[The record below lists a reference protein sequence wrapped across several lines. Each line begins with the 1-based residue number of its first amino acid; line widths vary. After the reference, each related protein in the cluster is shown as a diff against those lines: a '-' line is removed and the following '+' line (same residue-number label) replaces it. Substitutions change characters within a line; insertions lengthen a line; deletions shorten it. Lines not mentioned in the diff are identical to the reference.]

1 MEKINEFRSSSLM
14 YDIFGY
20 LLPGFF
26 FICLL
31 IIDFDFGA
39 ILTYYHEH
47 SNSLST
53 LTHGVI
59 KYKMSYLFQFLT
71 WNSVSDFKFTT
82 LIMLVMFCYLLGHII
97 GAFSGWVIERYFNKR
112 MLGFA
117 SESLLDKSERSCFKK
132 FFFDAYTKPFD
143 ADFIDSFNSVFE
155 KRFGVVKDKS
165 AYFWL
170 CFAELA
176 SKHPTGYNRVLHFLS
191 LYGFS
196 RNVSACFS
204 MYIVLRLA
212 VTCLLGIHINWF
224 NGGILFIYFII
235 SFVMYKNYL
244 KLFYRQCAELY
255 YHFYTI
261 STNLEKQKEAEKSI

>member
-1 MEKINEFRSSSLM
+1 MEKLNQFRSSSLM

-39 ILTYYHEH
+39 ILTFYSEH
-47 SNSLST
+47 KHSLSE
-53 LTHGVI
+53 LRHGMI
-59 KYKMSYLFQFLT
+59 HYKMTYLFQFLT
-71 WNSVSDFKFTT
+71 WNSASDFKFTT

-97 GAFSGWVIERYFNKR
+97 AAVSGEVLEKWINQKCLGFPSENLLSETKRTWIQCIFKGYTKAFDSDFIILFNK
-112 MLGFA
+112 
-117 SESLLDKSERSCFKK
+117 K
-132 FFFDAYTKPFD
+132 F
-143 ADFIDSFNSVFE
+143 IN
-155 KRFGVVKDKS
+155 RFGDVKDKK

-170 CFAELA
+170 CFGEVSLL
-176 SKHPTGYNRVLHFLS
+176 HPVAYNRVLHFLS

-196 RNVSACFS
+196 RNVSACFFI
-204 MYIVLRLA
+204 YIFSR
-212 VTCLLGIHINWF
+212 LGISLIGNVHFDKNNVI
-224 NGGILFIYFII
+224 ILCVYFIVGLI
-235 SFVMYKNYL
+235 MYKNYL